1 VIVTHNMQQAARVS
15 DYTAFMYMGDLI
27 EHDLTDTLFTNPTKK
42 TNRRLHHWPLRLMR
56 RRIMVMDITS
66 HTLHISQQYNN
77 ELDAIRTH
85 LSEMGGMAQ
94 RQVNDAIQSLIDA
107 DIERAEAV
115 VRADKNVN
123 SMEMT
128 IDEEC
133 VRILAR
139 RQPAAS
145 DLRLVI
151 AVTKAITDLERIGD
165 EASKI
170 ARQAIALHKDGHAPR
185 GYIEVRH
192 IGGHVSRMLQD
203 ALDAFARLDIDVAIN
218 VVQTDRIVDM
228 EYSTAMREL
237 VTFMIE
243 DPRSITRVLNIMWSL
258 RALERIGDHAR
269 NLAQYV
275 IYLVNGEDVRHTNLE
290 TIQENL
296 HSPE

>member
-1 VIVTHNMQQAARVS
+1 
-15 DYTAFMYMGDLI
+15 
-27 EHDLTDTLFTNPTKK
+27 
-42 TNRRLHHWPLRLMR
+42 
-56 RRIMVMDITS
+56 MVMDITS
-66 HTLHISQQYNN
+66 HTHHISQQYNI
-77 ELDAIRTH
+77 ELETIRTH

-94 RQVNDAIQSLIDA
+94 RQVNDAIQALIDA
-107 DIERAEAV
+107 DVERAEQV
-115 VRADKNVN
+115 VRADTKVN
-123 SMEMT
+123 TMEMT

-133 VRILAR
+133 IRILAR

-165 EASKI
+165 EATKI
-170 ARQAIALHKDGHAPR
+170 ARQAIAMNKDGLAPR

-192 IGGHVSRMLQD
+192 IGNNVSRMLQD
-203 ALDAFARLDIDVAIN
+203 ALDAFARLDMNLALT
-218 VVQTDRIVDM
+218 VVQTDKQVDM

-275 IYLVNGEDVRHTNLE
+275 IYLVNGEDVRHSNLE
-290 TIQENL
+290 EIEENIN
-296 HSPE
+296 SKE

>member
-1 VIVTHNMQQAARVS
+1 
-15 DYTAFMYMGDLI
+15 
-27 EHDLTDTLFTNPTKK
+27 
-42 TNRRLHHWPLRLMR
+42 
-56 RRIMVMDITS
+56 MVMDITS
-66 HTLHISQQYNN
+66 HTLHISQQYNL
-77 ELDAIRTH
+77 ELETIRTH

-94 RQVNDAIQSLIDA
+94 RQVNDAIQALIDA
-107 DIERAEAV
+107 DVERAEQV
-115 VRADKNVN
+115 VRADLKVN

-133 VRILAR
+133 IRILAR

-170 ARQAIALHKDGHAPR
+170 ARQAIEMNKDGLAPR

-203 ALDAFARLDIDVAIN
+203 ALDAFARLDMDLALT
-218 VVQTDRIVDM
+218 VVQTDKQVDM

-275 IYLVNGEDVRHTNLE
+275 IYLVNGEDVRHSNLE
-290 TIQENL
+290 EIAENINAK
-296 HSPE
+296 E

>member
-1 VIVTHNMQQAARVS
+1 
-15 DYTAFMYMGDLI
+15 
-27 EHDLTDTLFTNPTKK
+27 
-42 TNRRLHHWPLRLMR
+42 
-56 RRIMVMDITS
+56 MVMDITS
-66 HTLHISQQYNN
+66 HTLHISQQYNL
-77 ELDAIRTH
+77 ELEAIRTH

-94 RQVNDAIQSLIDA
+94 RQVNDAIQALIDA
-107 DIERAEAV
+107 DVERAEQV
-115 VRADKNVN
+115 VRADLKVN

-133 VRILAR
+133 IRILAR

-170 ARQAIALHKDGHAPR
+170 ARQAIEMNKDGLAPR

-203 ALDAFARLDIDVAIN
+203 ALDAFARLDMDLALT
-218 VVQTDRIVDM
+218 VVQTDKQVDM

-275 IYLVNGEDVRHTNLE
+275 IYLVNGEDVRHSNLE
-290 TIQENL
+290 EIAENINAK
-296 HSPE
+296 E

>member
-1 VIVTHNMQQAARVS
+1 
-15 DYTAFMYMGDLI
+15 
-27 EHDLTDTLFTNPTKK
+27 
-42 TNRRLHHWPLRLMR
+42 
-56 RRIMVMDITS
+56 MVMDITS
-66 HTLHISQQYNN
+66 HTHHISQQYNI
-77 ELDAIRTH
+77 ELETIRTH

-94 RQVNDAIQSLIDA
+94 RQVNDAIQALIDA
-107 DIERAEAV
+107 DVERAEQV
-115 VRADKNVN
+115 VRADIKVN
-123 SMEMT
+123 TMEMT

-151 AVTKAITDLERIGD
+151 AVTKAITDLERVGD

-170 ARQAIALHKDGHAPR
+170 ARQAIAMNKDGLAPR

-192 IGGHVSRMLQD
+192 IGNNVSRMLQD
-203 ALDAFARLDIDVAIN
+203 ALDAFARLDLDLALT
-218 VVQTDRIVDM
+218 VVQTDKQVDM

-275 IYLVNGEDVRHTNLE
+275 IYLVNGEDVRHSNLE
-290 TIQENL
+290 QIQENIN
-296 HSPE
+296 SKE

>member
-1 VIVTHNMQQAARVS
+1 
-15 DYTAFMYMGDLI
+15 
-27 EHDLTDTLFTNPTKK
+27 
-42 TNRRLHHWPLRLMR
+42 
-56 RRIMVMDITS
+56 MVMDITS
-66 HTLHISQQYNN
+66 HTLHISQQFNI
-77 ELDAIRTH
+77 ELEAIRTH

-94 RQVNDAIQSLIDA
+94 RQVNDAIQALIDA
-107 DIERAEAV
+107 DIERAEQV
-115 VRADKNVN
+115 VRADLKVN
-123 SMEMT
+123 SMEMA

-133 VRILAR
+133 IRILAR

-165 EASKI
+165 EATKI
-170 ARQAIALHKDGHAPR
+170 ARQAIALNKDGQSPR

-203 ALDAFARLDIDVAIN
+203 ALDSFARLDMDLALN
-218 VVQTDRIVDM
+218 VVQTDKQVDM
-228 EYSTAMREL
+228 EYGTAMREL

-275 IYLVNGEDVRHTNLE
+275 IFLVKGEDVRHSNLE
-290 TIQENL
+290 EITENI
-296 HSPE
+296 SSKE

>member
-1 VIVTHNMQQAARVS
+1 
-15 DYTAFMYMGDLI
+15 
-27 EHDLTDTLFTNPTKK
+27 
-42 TNRRLHHWPLRLMR
+42 
-56 RRIMVMDITS
+56 MVMDITS
-66 HTLHISQQYNN
+66 HTHHISQQYNL
-77 ELDAIRTH
+77 ELETIRTH

-94 RQVNDAIQSLIDA
+94 RQVNDAIQALIDA
-107 DIERAEAV
+107 DLERAEQV
-115 VRADKNVN
+115 VRADTKVN
-123 SMEMT
+123 SMEVT

-165 EASKI
+165 EATKI
-170 ARQAIALHKDGHAPR
+170 ARQAIAMNKDGHAPR

-192 IGGHVSRMLQD
+192 IGGNVSRMLQD
-203 ALDAFARLDIDVAIN
+203 ALDAFARLDMDLALN
-218 VVQTDRIVDM
+218 VVQTDKQVDM

-275 IYLVNGEDVRHTNLE
+275 IYLVNGEDVRHSNLE
-290 TIQENL
+290 EIADNIANKE
-296 HSPE
+296 

>member
-1 VIVTHNMQQAARVS
+1 
-15 DYTAFMYMGDLI
+15 
-27 EHDLTDTLFTNPTKK
+27 
-42 TNRRLHHWPLRLMR
+42 
-56 RRIMVMDITS
+56 MVMDITS
-66 HTLHISQQYNN
+66 HTHHISQQYNI
-77 ELDAIRTH
+77 ELEAIRTH

-94 RQVNDAIQSLIDA
+94 RQVNDAIQALIDA
-107 DIERAEAV
+107 DVDRAEQV
-115 VRADKNVN
+115 VRADTKVN
-123 SMEMT
+123 SMEVT

-165 EASKI
+165 EATKI
-170 ARQAIALHKDGHAPR
+170 ARQAIAMNKDGQSPR

-203 ALDAFARLDIDVAIN
+203 ALDAFARLDMDLALN
-218 VVQTDRIVDM
+218 VVQTDKQVDM
-228 EYSTAMREL
+228 EYATAMREL

-275 IYLVNGEDVRHTNLE
+275 IYLVNGEDVRHANLE
-290 TIQENL
+290 QITENL
-296 HSPE
+296 HPKAE

>member
-1 VIVTHNMQQAARVS
+1 
-15 DYTAFMYMGDLI
+15 
-27 EHDLTDTLFTNPTKK
+27 
-42 TNRRLHHWPLRLMR
+42 
-56 RRIMVMDITS
+56 MVMDITS
-66 HTLHISQQYNN
+66 HTHHISQQYNI
-77 ELDAIRTH
+77 ELETIRTH

-94 RQVNDAIQSLIDA
+94 RQVNDAIQALIDG
-107 DIERAEAV
+107 DVERAEQV
-115 VRADKNVN
+115 VRADIKVN
-123 SMEMT
+123 TMEMT

-151 AVTKAITDLERIGD
+151 AVTKAITDLERVGD

-170 ARQAIALHKDGHAPR
+170 ARQAIAMNKDGLAPR

-192 IGGHVSRMLQD
+192 IGNNVSRMLQD
-203 ALDAFARLDIDVAIN
+203 ALDAFARLDLDLALT
-218 VVQTDRIVDM
+218 VVQTDKQVDM

-275 IYLVNGEDVRHTNLE
+275 IYLVNGEDVRHSNLE
-290 TIQENL
+290 QIQENIN
-296 HSPE
+296 SKE

>member
-1 VIVTHNMQQAARVS
+1 
-15 DYTAFMYMGDLI
+15 
-27 EHDLTDTLFTNPTKK
+27 
-42 TNRRLHHWPLRLMR
+42 
-56 RRIMVMDITS
+56 MVMDITS
-66 HTLHISQQYNN
+66 HTHHISQQYNI
-77 ELDAIRTH
+77 ELEAIRTH

-94 RQVNDAIQSLIDA
+94 RQVNDAIQALIDA
-107 DIERAEAV
+107 DVERAEQV
-115 VRADKNVN
+115 VRADTKVN
-123 SMEMT
+123 TMEMT

-133 VRILAR
+133 IRILAR

-170 ARQAIALHKDGHAPR
+170 ARQAIAMNKDGLAPR

-192 IGGHVSRMLQD
+192 IGGNVSRMLQD
-203 ALDAFARLDIDVAIN
+203 ALDAFARLDMDLALT
-218 VVQTDRIVDM
+218 VVQTDRQVDM

-275 IYLVNGEDVRHTNLE
+275 IYLVNGEDVRHSNPE
-290 TIQENL
+290 EIAENI
-296 HSPE
+296 SAKE

>member
-1 VIVTHNMQQAARVS
+1 
-15 DYTAFMYMGDLI
+15 
-27 EHDLTDTLFTNPTKK
+27 
-42 TNRRLHHWPLRLMR
+42 
-56 RRIMVMDITS
+56 MVMDIKS
-66 HTLHISQQYNN
+66 HTHHISQQYNI

-94 RQVNDAIQSLIDA
+94 RQVNDAIQALIDA
-107 DIERAEAV
+107 DLEKAEQV
-115 VRADKNVN
+115 VRADKSVN
-123 SMEMT
+123 SMEMS

-170 ARQAIALHKDGHAPR
+170 ARQAIALQKDGAAPR
-185 GYIEVRH
+185 GYVEVRH
-192 IGGHVSRMLQD
+192 IGNYVSRMLQD
-203 ALDAFARLDIDVAIN
+203 ALDAFARLDLEVALT
-218 VVQTDRIVDM
+218 VVETDRTVDM
-228 EYSTAMREL
+228 EYGTAMREL
-237 VTFMIE
+237 VTFMME
-243 DPRSITRVLNIMWSL
+243 DPRSISRVLNIMWSL

-275 IYLVNGEDVRHTNLE
+275 IYLVNGQDVRHSDLA
-290 TIQENL
+290 TIEENV
-296 HSPE
+296 HHKDE

>member
-1 VIVTHNMQQAARVS
+1 MA
-15 DYTAFMYMGDLI
+15 
-27 EHDLTDTLFTNPTKK
+27 
-42 TNRRLHHWPLRLMR
+42 
-56 RRIMVMDITS
+56 MDITS
-66 HTLHISQQYNN
+66 HTHHISQQYNI
-77 ELDAIRTH
+77 ELDDIRKH

-94 RQVNDAIQSLIDA
+94 RQVNDAIQALIDA
-107 DIERAEAV
+107 DLDKAEQV
-115 VRADKNVN
+115 VSADKTVN
-123 SMEMT
+123 QMEIS

-170 ARQAIALHKDGHAPR
+170 ARQAIALNRDGVSPR
-185 GYIEVRH
+185 GYVEVRH
-192 IGGHVSRMLQD
+192 IGNQVSRMLHD
-203 ALDAFARLDIDVAIN
+203 ALDAFARLDMDMALN
-218 VVQTDRIVDM
+218 VVQTDKTVDL
-228 EYSTAMREL
+228 EYSTAMREM

-243 DPRSITRVLNIMWSL
+243 DPRSITRVLNILWSL

-275 IYLVNGEDVRHTNLE
+275 VYLVKGEDVRHASFDQIAQE
-290 TIQENL
+290 IQQK
-296 HSPE
+296 P

>member
-1 VIVTHNMQQAARVS
+1 
-15 DYTAFMYMGDLI
+15 
-27 EHDLTDTLFTNPTKK
+27 
-42 TNRRLHHWPLRLMR
+42 
-56 RRIMVMDITS
+56 MVMDIKS
-66 HTLHISQQYNN
+66 HTHHISQQYNI
-77 ELDAIRTH
+77 ELEAIRTH

-94 RQVNDAIQSLIDA
+94 RQVNDAIQALIDA
-107 DIERAEAV
+107 DVDRAEQV
-115 VRADKNVN
+115 VRADIKVN
-123 SMEMT
+123 TMEMT

-133 VRILAR
+133 IRILAR

-170 ARQAIALHKDGHAPR
+170 ARQAIAMNKDGLAPR

-192 IGGHVSRMLQD
+192 IGNNVSRMLQD
-203 ALDAFARLDIDVAIN
+203 ALDAFARLDMELALN
-218 VVQTDRIVDM
+218 VVQTDKQVDM

-269 NLAQYV
+269 NVAQYV
-275 IYLVNGEDVRHTNLE
+275 IYLVNGEDVRHSNLE
-290 TIQENL
+290 EIAENIN
-296 HSPE
+296 SKE

>member
-1 VIVTHNMQQAARVS
+1 
-15 DYTAFMYMGDLI
+15 
-27 EHDLTDTLFTNPTKK
+27 
-42 TNRRLHHWPLRLMR
+42 
-56 RRIMVMDITS
+56 MVMDITS
-66 HTLHISQQYNN
+66 HTHHISQQYNL
-77 ELDAIRTH
+77 ELETIRTH

-107 DIERAEAV
+107 DVERAEQV
-115 VRADKNVN
+115 VRADIKVN
-123 SMEMT
+123 TMEMT

-165 EASKI
+165 EATKI
-170 ARQAIALHKDGHAPR
+170 ARQAIAMNKDGLAPR

-192 IGGHVSRMLQD
+192 IGNNVARMLQD
-203 ALDAFARLDIDVAIN
+203 ALDAFARLDMDLALN
-218 VVQTDRIVDM
+218 VVQTDKQVDM

-275 IYLVNGEDVRHTNLE
+275 IYLVNGEDVRHSNIE
-290 TIQENL
+290 EIEENVN
-296 HSPE
+296 SKE

>member
-1 VIVTHNMQQAARVS
+1 
-15 DYTAFMYMGDLI
+15 
-27 EHDLTDTLFTNPTKK
+27 
-42 TNRRLHHWPLRLMR
+42 
-56 RRIMVMDITS
+56 MVMDITS
-66 HTLHISQQYNN
+66 HTHHISQQYNI
-77 ELDAIRTH
+77 ELETIRTH

-94 RQVNDAIQSLIDA
+94 RQVNDAIQALIDA
-107 DIERAEAV
+107 DVERAEQV
-115 VRADKNVN
+115 VRADTKVN
-123 SMEMT
+123 TMEMT

-133 VRILAR
+133 IRILAR

-170 ARQAIALHKDGHAPR
+170 ARQAIALNKDGLAPR

-192 IGGHVSRMLQD
+192 IGNNVSRMLQD
-203 ALDAFARLDIDVAIN
+203 AGVALARLDMNLALN
-218 VVQTDRIVDM
+218 VVQTDKQVDM

-275 IYLVNGEDVRHTNLE
+275 IYLVNGEDVRHSNIE
-290 TIQENL
+290 EIQENIN
-296 HSPE
+296 SKE

>member
-1 VIVTHNMQQAARVS
+1 
-15 DYTAFMYMGDLI
+15 
-27 EHDLTDTLFTNPTKK
+27 
-42 TNRRLHHWPLRLMR
+42 
-56 RRIMVMDITS
+56 MDIKS
-66 HTLHISQQYNN
+66 HTHHISQQYNI
-77 ELDAIRTH
+77 ELDDIRKH
-85 LSEMGGMAQ
+85 LAEMGGMAQ
-94 RQVNDAIQSLIDA
+94 RQVNDAISALVDA
-107 DIERAEAV
+107 DIDKADQV
-115 VRADKNVN
+115 VRSDSMVN
-123 SMEMT
+123 SMEVS

-133 VRILAR
+133 IKILAK

-170 ARQAIALHKDGHAPR
+170 ARQAIVLTTEGMAPR

-203 ALDAFARLDIDVAIN
+203 ALDAFARLDVDMAHD
-218 VVQTDRIVDM
+218 VVQMDRTVDL
-228 EYSTAMREL
+228 EYGTAMREL
-237 VTFMIE
+237 VTFMME

-275 IYLVNGEDVRHTNLE
+275 IYLVKGEDVRHANLE
-290 TIQENL
+290 K
-296 HSPE
+296 

>member
-1 VIVTHNMQQAARVS
+1 
-15 DYTAFMYMGDLI
+15 
-27 EHDLTDTLFTNPTKK
+27 
-42 TNRRLHHWPLRLMR
+42 
-56 RRIMVMDITS
+56 MVMDITS
-66 HTLHISQQYNN
+66 HTHHISQQYNI
-77 ELDAIRTH
+77 ELDTIRTH

-94 RQVNDAIQSLIDA
+94 RQVNDAIQALIDA
-107 DIERAEAV
+107 DIEKAEQV
-115 VRADKNVN
+115 VRGDKNVN
-123 SMEMT
+123 SMEMA

-170 ARQAIALHKDGHAPR
+170 ARQAIALHQDGVAPR

-192 IGGHVSRMLQD
+192 IGNYVSRMLQD
-203 ALDAFARLDIDVAIN
+203 ALDAFARLDMEVALT
-218 VVQTDRIVDM
+218 VVETDRTVDM
-228 EYSTAMREL
+228 EYGTAMREL
-237 VTFMIE
+237 ITFMME
-243 DPRSITRVLNIMWSL
+243 DPRSISRVLNIMWSL

-275 IYLVNGEDVRHTNLE
+275 IYLVNGQDVRHSDLASIE
-290 TIQENL
+290 ENV
-296 HSPE
+296 HSKD

>member
-1 VIVTHNMQQAARVS
+1 
-15 DYTAFMYMGDLI
+15 
-27 EHDLTDTLFTNPTKK
+27 
-42 TNRRLHHWPLRLMR
+42 
-56 RRIMVMDITS
+56 MVMDITS
-66 HTLHISQQYNN
+66 HTLHISQQYNL
-77 ELDAIRTH
+77 ELEAIRTN

-94 RQVNDAIQSLIDA
+94 RQVNDAIQALIDA
-107 DIERAEAV
+107 DAERAEQV
-115 VRADKNVN
+115 VRGDLKVN
-123 SMEMT
+123 TMEMS
-128 IDEEC
+128 IDEAC
-133 VRILAR
+133 IRILAR

-165 EASKI
+165 EAKKI
-170 ARQAIALHKDGHAPR
+170 ARQAIATNKDGLAPR

-203 ALDAFARLDIDVAIN
+203 ALDAFARLDINLALT
-218 VVQTDRIVDM
+218 VVQTDKQVDM

-275 IYLVNGEDVRHTNLE
+275 IYLVNGEDVRHSNHE
-290 TIQENL
+290 EIAENINAK
-296 HSPE
+296 E

>member
-1 VIVTHNMQQAARVS
+1 
-15 DYTAFMYMGDLI
+15 
-27 EHDLTDTLFTNPTKK
+27 
-42 TNRRLHHWPLRLMR
+42 
-56 RRIMVMDITS
+56 MDITS
-66 HTLHISQQYNN
+66 HTHHISQQYNI
-77 ELDAIRTH
+77 ELETIRTH

-94 RQVNDAIQSLIDA
+94 RQVNDAIQALIDA
-107 DIERAEAV
+107 DVERAEQV
-115 VRADKNVN
+115 VRADIKVN
-123 SMEMT
+123 TMEMT

-151 AVTKAITDLERIGD
+151 AVTKAITDLERVGD

-170 ARQAIALHKDGHAPR
+170 ARQAIAMNKDGLAPR

-192 IGGHVSRMLQD
+192 IGNNVSRMLQD
-203 ALDAFARLDIDVAIN
+203 ALDAFARLDLDLALT
-218 VVQTDRIVDM
+218 VVQTDKQVDM

-275 IYLVNGEDVRHTNLE
+275 IYLVNGEDVRHSNLE
-290 TIQENL
+290 QIQENIN
-296 HSPE
+296 SKE

>member
-1 VIVTHNMQQAARVS
+1 
-15 DYTAFMYMGDLI
+15 
-27 EHDLTDTLFTNPTKK
+27 
-42 TNRRLHHWPLRLMR
+42 
-56 RRIMVMDITS
+56 MVMDITS
-66 HTLHISQQYNN
+66 HTHHISQQYNI
-77 ELDAIRTH
+77 ELEAIRTH

-94 RQVNDAIQSLIDA
+94 RQVNDAIQALIDA
-107 DIERAEAV
+107 DVERAEQV
-115 VRADKNVN
+115 VRSDTKVN
-123 SMEMT
+123 TMEVA

-165 EASKI
+165 EATKI
-170 ARQAIALHKDGHAPR
+170 ARQAIAMNKDGLSPR

-203 ALDAFARLDIDVAIN
+203 ALDAFARLDMQLALT
-218 VVQTDRIVDM
+218 VVQTDKQVDM
-228 EYSTAMREL
+228 EYSTAMPEL

-275 IYLVNGEDVRHTNLE
+275 IYLVNGEDVRHANLE
-290 TIQENL
+290 QITENVNAKD
-296 HSPE
+296 E